1 MESGINEIMMTL
13 KDHFETIKEL
23 AAKVNRNNDKV
34 QYAEEWIHTTQES
47 FAEIFKPIQQR
58 LERLETNMAMVLV
71 DMPDYPSGWERR
83 QASYT

>member
-23 AAKVNRNNDKV
+23 AAKLNRNTDKV

-71 DMPDYPSGWERR
+71 DMPDYPS
-83 QASYT
+83 YT